1 MDIVRGSANSE
12 MSVGVGVR
20 SRQSRRR
27 REKKSHTSSRVRIV
41 TRARGRTFRHANLP
55 TRLSR
60 RRATVRRALGRLL
73 GLFLLRV
80 VGQSFI
86 RPRVFVVV
94 HAREKARVDT
104 ARAAP

>member
-41 TRARGRTFRHANLP
+41 TRAVDAPLDTRTSPLDCLVVAPPFAARSAASLACFSCASSV
-55 TRLSR
+55 SR
-60 RRATVRRALGRLL
+60 
-73 GLFLLRV
+73 
-80 VGQSFI
+80 SF

-94 HAREKARVDT
+94 RAREKARVDT